1 MLKNI
6 LNLNGVL
13 ELTSLEQKS
22 INGGI
27 RADQCYAS
35 ISQATCADV
44 GGVWNNNFQK
54 CLVTVV
60 PDGEGYQYIGCPLR
74 P

>member
-6 LNLNGVL
+6 LSLNGVK
-13 ELTSLEQKS
+13 ELTSSDQKI

-27 RADQCYAS
+27 RDDQCYAS

-44 GGVWNNNFQK
+44 GGFWNNTFKK

-60 PDGEGYQYIGCPLR
+60 PDGENYQYIGC
-74 P
+74 